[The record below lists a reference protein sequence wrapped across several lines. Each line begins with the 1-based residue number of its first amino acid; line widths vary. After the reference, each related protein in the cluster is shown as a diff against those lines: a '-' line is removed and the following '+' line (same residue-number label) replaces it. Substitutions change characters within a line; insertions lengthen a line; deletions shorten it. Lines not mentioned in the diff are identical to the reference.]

1 MYGAPHV
8 DNQDCTAVC
17 PKGLVIVNSSHQLLW
32 FILGMIKKKKDAS
45 TFYQIGVGMK
55 GRSAGLKTGRHQRG
69 KPSTGSDFL
78 NFFLARRIYLNSS
91 FGVLMKY

>member
-32 FILGMIKKKKDAS
+32 FTLGMPKKKK
-45 TFYQIGVGMK
+45 
-55 GRSAGLKTGRHQRG
+55 
-69 KPSTGSDFL
+69 
-78 NFFLARRIYLNSS
+78 RRIYLLSNRAGNERQERRLEDRATPARQA
-91 FGVLMKY
+91 FYRK